1 MAHWRIRRAQAVR
14 GRWSPP
20 GDKSITHRA
29 VILGLLA
36 EGRTQIRNFLEA
48 DDCLRTVAI
57 ARQLGARIERMEE
70 GVWMVEG
77 VGGALQ
83 EPSEVLDAGNSGTTA
98 RLMAGVLAS
107 APIFSVLT
115 GDESL
120 RRRPMRRIVEPLQRM
135 GASIDGRQ
143 NSSRLP
149 LALRGGDLRALTYH
163 TPVASAQV
171 KSCILLAG
179 LRALG
184 TTEVIEPTL
193 SRDHTERMLSA
204 FGVTVET
211 AISNPHGVYRVRM
224 RGGQEL
230 EGVDM
235 TVPGDFSSAAFWIAG
250 ALLLPGSDLIVENVG
265 VNPTRIGMLE
275 ALAQAGVHLH
285 WGGSR

>member
-115 GDESL
+115 G
-120 RRRPMRRIVEPLQRM
+120 
-135 GASIDGRQ
+135 
-143 NSSRLP
+143 
-149 LALRGGDLRALTYH
+149 
-163 TPVASAQV
+163 
-171 KSCILLAG
+171 
-179 LRALG
+179 
-184 TTEVIEPTL
+184 
-193 SRDHTERMLSA
+193 
-204 FGVTVET
+204 
-211 AISNPHGVYRVRM
+211 
-224 RGGQEL
+224 
-230 EGVDM
+230 
-235 TVPGDFSSAAFWIAG
+235 VPGAESWSRSSGWAPPSMGDRTAR
-250 ALLLPGSDLIVENVG
+250 VC
-265 VNPTRIGMLE
+265 R
-275 ALAQAGVHLH
+275 
-285 WGGSR
+285 